1 MRFSSAHRLAPFAIF
16 LCAATL
22 EVVGD
27 AIIRSGLRG
36 RGMAVVGVGCA
47 LLAVYGVVVNQLDL
61 DFSRLMGVYVA
72 LFALVSIL
80 IGRFAFHD
88 RIRTST
94 WLGLGIILL
103 GGAVIHF
110 GAAD

>member
-1 MRFSSAHRLAPFAIF
+1 MKSTAAHRLAPLAIF
-16 LCAATL
+16 VCAAIL

-36 RGMAVVGVGCA
+36 RGLAVVAVGCA
-47 LLAVYGVVVNQLDL
+47 VLAAYGVVVNQLDL
-61 DFSRLMGVYVA
+61 DFSRLMGAYVA
-72 LFALVSIL
+72 IFALVSIL
-80 IGRFAFHD
+80 IGRLAFHD

-94 WLGLGIILL
+94 WTGLAIILI

-110 GAAD
+110 GFGD